1 MSNIEQNICE
11 AVDIIVNRALSQ
23 AQFDK
28 TIKATIVNLVDS
40 KTGKYK
46 VRYQDDL
53 IYAYAGTADMDFNT
67 GDEVYILVPQ
77 GNFSG
82 DKTILGTTKKIGG
95 AAGDEYVL
103 PENERYEIVG
113 NNIFTEGTTFR
124 LSSYDSYQ
132 TRVQTKITPGQYDAK
147 TGEWGAGT
155 TVEPYK
161 TGAAPETFNIDAA
174 AFSHYIKMA
183 DYLVLSAK
191 IATNLPENQ
200 QYQGNYGF
208 EVCLRFST
216 AEEGVFEDKIY
227 RIDVNNIQG
236 FPWGLGVDGIQQ
248 YFYFDIPS
256 DKFVSIQ
263 SVQIFAE
270 NFPAEPEDGEAYD
283 WDIWIKDLSMTAANR
298 ISDDDLDSY
307 FVRLVTKNGSNFTRT
322 NTSDKTIEAFVYEK
336 SKNIT
341 TNSKLKYYWFYQRAD
356 VTTSHPN
363 YCSYGGEGWYCLNE
377 IVEVKDEKDEN
388 VIRKTWQPAT
398 NTWIVKK
405 EDIITENKIYKCVV
419 LYDNTVIEKQV
430 VFTRDDVEW
439 SIALATS
446 TGETTFYRD
455 EGSTQ
460 INCTIYDNLE
470 PYLDHEKCTFKWMT
484 INYLNSATLNES
496 QTRTL
501 DVKISS
507 ITYSSTYLCS
517 AFIDGEYIGTDSIT
531 LTNTGEDLNL
541 PLYELMMINNSQL
554 FKYDEDGISPTSTAQ
569 ENPETTLPLL
579 LSIFDNKRGVQ
590 LDIGNGAAASVT
602 IYIPNHHTL
611 ISPIGNKLR
620 TEGEYDVYSYS
631 STGFVFDIKDK
642 YNPSYKNNTIKVIAV
657 YNKITLV
664 GYTNFTFIKEGEDGT
679 NGTRYVCRIVPN
691 LKTGDNSYREWVT
704 WTNNEDGSRS
714 YNFEPDS
721 ESNPF
726 RAVLLDGNT
735 EVENIST
742 AWSALFRKY
751 TSSIQEN
758 SLIEASSPKP
768 GYLGVSSDGA
778 PPASVLQAEVV
789 YDENTYY
796 ASLPIVDIRRESFN
810 YNFEVKGGFHDV
822 VYKADGTNPQYNN
835 SEPFSIVVTDL
846 DGNEVIDVVYE
857 WSEMG
862 QIYDTRDG
870 VSKWYEAKLL
880 KQDYNS
886 TTTDK
891 NFLVKPASKYDGL
904 CLSTGVQCVISK
916 NSNELATVFIP
927 IHFYLNRFG
936 HAAINGWNGND
947 IVTDNK
953 SGIILSPQVGAGE
966 KDSNNR
972 FTGLVMGTIKDSDNK
987 KKTGLVGYGKG
998 VESFFINAQDGSA
1011 SFGAKGKGQILIK
1024 PNTLDSQGQVI
1035 SGDAIIEG
1043 GEYSTTNKTGL
1054 QINLSQPSI
1063 KYGSG
1068 KFEVDKDGI
1077 LTAHGAKIYGS
1088 FDNQGDADSHF
1099 RVRMGAGSINFSGGS
1114 ANISGNGL
1122 DINFN
1127 TGRLS
1132 FNGGE
1137 EDTSSFTGYIQ
1148 PSGFYFGSEYIENS
1162 DGSKK
1167 GGSIKYDD
1175 GTLTI
1180 SGTFNAETGR
1190 IGGWHIAD
1198 KELYSS
1204 GKVIRLCSG
1213 DAETDPD
1220 NPIPAFITVDGD
1232 KAEISSLGDGE
1243 KAALR
1248 KGGLYLYSNAIS
1260 PDNDN
1265 WKPGEWDGAIYTNS
1279 KYDDALTFVTQGT
1292 KPIYFFG
1299 NNLEGAKD
1307 SLVMRIQPGLTAD
1320 SKYVRIG
1327 YSGSADET
1335 MTTLYPN
1342 KISVK
1347 DIDILAPLDTKAKTV
1362 AGAINEIYP
1371 GGPVNIQHA
1380 IAATSAE
1387 WDKINF
1393 TYEVVLNTKGGLIG
1407 YESPKSAVVA
1417 DNVLI
1422 TNYPETLMRPNAE
1435 GLYTP
1440 AQLQKTYPSIS
1451 FFPSISLNFFFKDG
1465 HEIRKGKGI
1474 VCNLINQTPS
1484 TSDVIINEFWKRQTT
1499 IDYQV
1504 TYLAEDGEDF
1514 VPTVGNFNYTFC
1526 DYGVY
1531 DSEGLPVERGT
1542 WDTEGRN
1549 SLCFLRWESLH
1560 SHQEGNEYSIGYGYL
1575 QCSVINLVWNTDIR
1589 AVTITP
1595 GVQELSYKSSLAGHK
1610 DYYDRD
1616 LIYIPFQ
1623 SQAEYE
1629 AAINLIS
1636 VDQKLYEIKQNKSTS
1651 S

>member
-1 MSNIEQNICE
+1 MSNIEKNICE

-113 NNIFTEGTTFR
+113 NNVFTEGTTFR

-132 TRVQTKITPGQYDAK
+132 TRVQTKITPGQYDAE
-147 TGEWGAGT
+147 TGEWSAGT
-155 TVEPYK
+155 TIEPYK

-270 NFPAEPEDGEAYD
+270 NFPAEPEDGVAYD

-336 SKNIT
+336 SRNIT

-419 LYDNTVIEKQV
+419 LYDSTIIEKQV

-439 SIALATS
+439 SIALATT
-446 TGETTFYRD
+446 TGETIFYRD

-569 ENPETTLPLL
+569 ENPETALPLL

-602 IYIPNHHTL
+602 IYVPNHHTL

-620 TEGEYDVYSYS
+620 TEGEYDIYSYS
-631 STGFVFDIKDK
+631 STGFAFDIKDK

-735 EVENIST
+735 EVENVST
-742 AWSALFRKY
+742 TWSALFRKY

-758 SLIEASSPKP
+758 SLIEASSSKP
-768 GYLGVSSDGA
+768 GYLGVSSDEA
-778 PPASVLQAEVV
+778 PPASILKATVRYE
-789 YDENTYY
+789 DGTYY
-796 ASLPIVDIRRESFN
+796 ATLPIVDIQRKNFN
-810 YNFEVKGGFHDV
+810 YNFTINDGLHDV
-822 VYKADGTNPQYNN
+822 VYSADGTNPKYDN
-835 SEPFSIVVTDL
+835 STPFSITVTDVNGNVVTNVKYQWSIL
-846 DGNEVIDVVYE
+846 GKVYE
-857 WSEMG
+857 KRNAEDAW
-862 QIYDTRDG
+862 YDA
-870 VSKWYEAKLL
+870 ELL
-880 KQDYNS
+880 KQDYS
-886 TTTDK
+886 DATGTGTTY
-891 NFLVKPASKYDGL
+891 LVRPSSKYDGL
-904 CLSTGVQCVISK
+904 CLSTGVQCVITDASGF
-916 NSNELATVFIP
+916 ELATIIIP
-927 IHFYLNRFG
+927 VHFYLNRFG
-936 HAAINGWNGND
+936 HAAINAWDGNSIEID
-947 IVTDNK
+947 KDE
-953 SGIILSPQVGAGE
+953 GIILTPQVGAGH
-966 KDSNNR
+966 KDGNNA
-972 FTGLVMGTIKDSDNK
+972 FTGMVMGEIKYGTSS
-987 KKTGLVGYGKG
+987 KTGLVGYNKG
-998 VESFFINAQDGSA
+998 SETMFLSAEDGSA
-1011 SFGAKGKGQILIK
+1011 TFGSFENGQIEILPGTEGK
-1024 PNTLDSQGQVI
+1024 AS
-1035 SGDAIIEG
+1035 AIIRG
-1043 GEYSTTNKTGL
+1043 GGYSTTDKKGL
-1054 QINLSQPSI
+1054 EIDLTKPTI
-1063 KYGSG
+1063 KYGNG
-1068 KFEVDKDGI
+1068 NFEVNEKGI

-1099 RVRMGAGSINFSGGS
+1099 RVKMGAGSINFSGGS

-1167 GGSIKYDD
+1167 GGSIKYAD

-1180 SGTFNAETGR
+1180 SGAFNAETGR
-1190 IGGWHIAD
+1190 IGGWYIAD

-1204 GKVIRLCSG
+1204 GKAIRLCSG

-1220 NPIPAFITVDGD
+1220 NPIPAFITVGGD

-1248 KGGLYLYSNAIS
+1248 RGGLYLYSNAIS

-1292 KPIYFFG
+1292 KPMYFFG

-1307 SLVMRIQPGLTAD
+1307 SLVMRIQPGPTAD

-1327 YSGSADET
+1327 YSGSADEK

-1380 IAATSAE
+1380 T
-1387 WDKINF
+1387 
-1393 TYEVVLNTKGGLIG
+1393 VVLPQNKLDILYDYKVVMHTHSNEVGYGPQNASIYAQGVKIGTHPFPVIRYDQVDLNNDGYIDYCDWNFLKSLYPFVEWYNSVTGKFYCYSRIGGSQAPDVHYWADSIASFHYSTTLQNNSTIEYQIYQTTYQIKGGEHELWASRARPIALWQEARPG
-1407 YESPKSAVVA
+1407 FNPGTSKFYFTWNSIISPGS
-1417 DNVLI
+1417 N
-1422 TNYPETLMRPNAE
+1422 
-1435 GLYTP
+1435 
-1440 AQLQKTYPSIS
+1440 
-1451 FFPSISLNFFFKDG
+1451 
-1465 HEIRKGKGI
+1465 
-1474 VCNLINQTPS
+1474 
-1484 TSDVIINEFWKRQTT
+1484 NEQ
-1499 IDYQV
+1499 DY
-1504 TYLAEDGEDF
+1504 F
-1514 VPTVGNFNYTFC
+1514 
-1526 DYGVY
+1526 
-1531 DSEGLPVERGT
+1531 
-1542 WDTEGRN
+1542 
-1549 SLCFLRWESLH
+1549 
-1560 SHQEGNEYSIGYGYL
+1560 GYGYVTGYVRTFVFWERVHNIFEPGTSIVL
-1575 QCSVINLVWNTDIR
+1575 ERYWSCSLENQNMYMECYSP
-1589 AVTITP
+1589 VTI
-1595 GVQELSYKSSLAGHK
+1595 
-1610 DYYDRD
+1610 
-1616 LIYIPFQ
+1616 PFA

-1629 AAINLIS
+1629 AAVNLIS
-1636 VDQKLYEIKQNKSTS
+1636 VDQKLYEIEQNKSTS